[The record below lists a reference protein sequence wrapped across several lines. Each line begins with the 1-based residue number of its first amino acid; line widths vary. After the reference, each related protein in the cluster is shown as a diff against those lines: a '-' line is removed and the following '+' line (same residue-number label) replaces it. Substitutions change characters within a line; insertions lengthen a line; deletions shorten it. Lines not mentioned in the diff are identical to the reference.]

1 MLASGRRRNR
11 DGGRRTGEKFD
22 PRAQTKPF
30 RTWLE
35 RAAFLFWCWLECGQ
49 SKEHPNVCCVL
60 LLQGLHR
67 SCFWWT
73 AIAKSECEL
82 RDSKDALCWVRFGNS
97 PWDPILAILLN
108 TALTEQKCEKKVR
121 EDILKSQ
128 QRSLMG
134 LWSILSYGMR
144 GYCGNDRT
152 RIKLLRIFLN
162 RELLNKNFSFLPNEQ
177 DL

>member
-108 TALTEQKCEKKVR
+108 TALTEQKCEKKSQRRYTEVTA
-121 EDILKSQ
+121 EVFDGLVEYFVVWDEGILRQ
-128 QRSLMG
+128 WQ
-134 LWSILSYGMR
+134 
-144 GYCGNDRT
+144 N
-152 RIKLLRIFLN
+152 
-162 RELLNKNFSFLPNEQ
+162 
-177 DL
+177 